1 MTIKD
6 VIIKAELRAL
16 KERVEKLQELEAPD
30 VMITSTEQ
38 EIDRLESGNLKIGG
52 NVKLLEVEFVSSE
65 NKVGRGGKG
74 YVQFNG
80 SINYFPNAK
89 YGRYIAK
96 GETI

>member
-6 VIIKAELRAL
+6 VIIKTELRAL
-16 KERVEKLQELEAPD
+16 KERVKKLQELEAPD

-52 NVKLLEVEFVSSE
+52 NIKLLEVEFVSSE

-74 YVQFNG
+74 YVQFNS

-89 YGRYIAK
+89 YGRYIQK